1 MWKRVTFSVLGAL
14 VLLSLVTSGASLKA
28 EEAAAKDVNL
38 LKALS
43 SALVDIGKEVRPS
56 VVHVT
61 TIRKAKTF
69 GLPQQEWPRLH
80 DDWLRRFMPRSRPER
95 MPDREGTG
103 SGVIVDAKGYVL
115 TNNHVVQG
123 ADRVSIRFSEK
134 DEVVAK
140 VVGTDPKTDLAV
152 LKIEREGLKAARLGD
167 SDRLEVGEIVL
178 AIGAPFG
185 LDSTVTLG
193 IVSAKGRTN
202 LNLVDYENFIQTDA
216 AINPGNSG
224 GALVNLD
231 GEVVGINTAIVS
243 RSGSNAGVGFT
254 IPINMAKT
262 IMASLIAEG
271 KVTRGFLGIHFQELD
286 KDLSEQFGVES
297 TAGVLVVEVVEGAA
311 ADQAGIKVHDVVLK
325 FDGQPIRNGNELRHR
340 VAASPVGND
349 REVVVW
355 RDGKE
360 VALKVTLGELV
371 AETAAGSGAPK
382 TEEVGYG
389 LTLQQL
395 TPELAETFGHEPGT
409 PGLVV
414 TEVQPDSPAAAAGL
428 RPGYLI
434 LEAARKPMRTL
445 PDFQAAIKA
454 SEGKNLLLRV
464 RNAERGTHFLVLKK
478 KP

>member
-1 MWKRVTFSVLGAL
+1 M
-14 VLLSLVTSGASLKA
+14 
-28 EEAAAKDVNL
+28 
-38 LKALS
+38 
-43 SALVDIGKEVRPS
+43 
-56 VVHVT
+56 
-61 TIRKAKTF
+61 
-69 GLPQQEWPRLH
+69 PQQEWPQWPPFQDEWFRK
-80 DDWLRRFMPRSRPER
+80 FMPRSRPER
-95 MPDREGTG
+95 MPQKQGTG

-123 ADRVSIRFSEK
+123 ADKVSIRFSEK
-134 DEVVAK
+134 DEVAAK

-167 SDRLEVGEIVL
+167 SDKLEVGEIVL

-193 IVSAKGRTN
+193 IVSAKGRSN
-202 LNLVDYENFIQTDA
+202 LNIVDYENFIQTDA

-224 GALVNLD
+224 GPLVNLD

-262 IMASLIAEG
+262 VMASLITEG
-271 KVTRGFLGIHFQELD
+271 KVTRGFLGIRFQELD
-286 KDLSEQFGVES
+286 KDLAEQFGLES
-297 TAGVLVVEVVEGAA
+297 TEGVLVAEVIEGSAA
-311 ADQAGIKVHDVVLK
+311 GKAGIKVQDVVLK
-325 FDGQPIRNGNELRHR
+325 FDGKPIRNGNELRHR
-340 VAASPVGND
+340 VAASPVGTD

-355 RDGKE
+355 RDGKK

-371 AETAAGSGAPK
+371 AETAAGPGAPK

-395 TPELAETFGHEPGT
+395 TPELAETFRFEPGT
-409 PGLVV
+409 QGLVV
-414 TEVQPDSPAAAAGL
+414 TEVKPDSPAAEAGL
-428 RPGYLI
+428 RPGHLI

-445 PDFQAAIKA
+445 RDFQDAVKA
-454 SEGKNLLLRV
+454 NKGKNLLLRV
-464 RNAERGTHFLVLKK
+464 RSAERGTHFLVLKK